1 MSQELQNEKIK
12 LKFFNNDE
20 EMLSVDNSN
29 AVGFER
35 VYASDPWYLAQ
46 PGFIKIKKLI
56 ICLVR
61 HWNSIFKIAD
71 PFTFTQENLQTTLPT
86 LPSEWMVEF
95 IFKPTN

>member
-35 VYASDPWYLAQ
+35 VYASDP
-46 PGFIKIKKLI
+46 
-56 ICLVR
+56 
-61 HWNSIFKIAD
+61 
-71 PFTFTQENLQTTLPT
+71 
-86 LPSEWMVEF
+86 
-95 IFKPTN
+95 